1 MASEPERLGGGK
13 GVRQQV
19 PQFVDPQR
27 GSVSLQMLVYGI
39 WFAVLTAAGFALM
52 GVFATGLSRFLRES
66 PRLVNGLNVGA
77 GLTFVASGV
86 SIAAISQK

>member
-1 MASEPERLGGGK
+1 
-13 GVRQQV
+13 
-19 PQFVDPQR
+19 
-27 GSVSLQMLVYGI
+27 
-39 WFAVLTAAGFALM
+39 M

>member
-1 MASEPERLGGGK
+1 MQPLS
-13 GVRQQV
+13 
-19 PQFVDPQR
+19 PQFVDPHR
-27 GSVSLQMLVYGI
+27 GSVSIQMLVYGV

-52 GVFATGLSRFLRES
+52 DAFATTLSGFLRHR

-86 SIAAISQK
+86 SIAALSQK